1 MLECKELN
9 TFEKIMDHLRVW
21 FKNIWRILQPLSVD
35 FNFRTRIMVGYSQ
48 ISSKDK
54 KKIKYDLKLFIGR
67 LTRSIA
73 PTVKPPTA
81 ERPTGTS
88 QLD

>member
-21 FKNIWRILQPLSVD
+21 VKNIWRILQPLSVG
-35 FNFRTRIMVGYSQ
+35 FNFRTSITVGYSQ

-54 KKIKYDLKLFIGR
+54 G
-67 LTRSIA
+67 
-73 PTVKPPTA
+73 
-81 ERPTGTS
+81 EN
-88 QLD
+88 